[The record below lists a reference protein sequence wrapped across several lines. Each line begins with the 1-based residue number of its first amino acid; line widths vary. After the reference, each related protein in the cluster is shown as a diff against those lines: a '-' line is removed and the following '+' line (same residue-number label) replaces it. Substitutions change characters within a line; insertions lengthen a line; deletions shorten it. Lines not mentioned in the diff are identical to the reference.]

1 MRAAVAAVAVSV
13 MGIVGAVA
21 WGQASGMQ
29 EGLRPV
35 TPRGPL
41 EHDEQETIDLF
52 KQAAPSVVFINV
64 KAVREQRIN
73 MFMVR
78 PNVVNG
84 AGSGFVWD
92 EQGHIVT
99 NYHVVAEA
107 ERSRE
112 SELQV
117 VFSDGQGFDAKV
129 VGTAPDQD
137 LAVIKVDAPPERLRP
152 IAVGE
157 SEDLQVGQRVLAIGN
172 PFGLDQTLTT
182 GIISA
187 LGRTI
192 ESLSG
197 KEIRNV
203 IQTDAAINPGN
214 SGGPLLDS
222 AGRLIGVNTAIR
234 SPSGASAGI
243 GFAVPVDTVN
253 EVVSDL
259 VEPGRTPRATLGIVR
274 AEPWV
279 EQRLQIRRGVLIAD
293 VAENSGA
300 AKAGLRPTMIR
311 ENRRGR
317 YIELGDVIVGMDGQ
331 PVNNFFELRQA
342 LRDYKPGDTV
352 RLSIVRNSEE
362 FEVPVQLG
370 GRPIE

>member
-1 MRAAVAAVAVSV
+1 MKTGAMALVIALA
-13 MGIVGAVA
+13 GIGGVA
-21 WGQASGMQ
+21 WGQASAAR

-35 TPRGPL
+35 MPRGPL
-41 EHDEQETIDLF
+41 AHDEQETIDLF

-64 KAVREQRIN
+64 KALREQRIN

-78 PNVVNG
+78 PNVVSG

-92 EQGHIVT
+92 EAGHIVT
-99 NYHVVAEA
+99 NYHVVAEL
-107 ERSRE
+107 ENSRK

-117 VFSDGQGFDAKV
+117 VFSDGQGYDATV

-137 LAVIKVDAPPERLRP
+137 LAVIKVEAPVERLRP
-152 IAVGE
+152 ISIGE
-157 SEDLQVGQRVLAIGN
+157 SADLQVGQRVLAIGN

-222 AGRLIGVNTAIR
+222 AGRLIGINAAIR
-234 SPSGASAGI
+234 SPSGGSAGI

-259 VEPGRTPRATLGIVR
+259 IEPGRTPRAALGIIR
-274 AEPWV
+274 AEPWL
-279 EQRLQIRRGVLIAD
+279 EQRLEIRRGVLIAD
-293 VAENSGA
+293 VAANSGA
-300 AKAGLRPTMIR
+300 AKAGLRPTMLR

-317 YIELGDVIVGMDGQ
+317 YIEVGDVIVGVDGQ
-331 PVNNFFELRQA
+331 QVNNFFELRQA
-342 LRDYKPGDTV
+342 LREYKPGDTV
-352 RLSIVRNSEE
+352 RVSILRNSEE
-362 FEVPVQLG
+362 VEVPVQLG
-370 GRPIE
+370 GKQLE